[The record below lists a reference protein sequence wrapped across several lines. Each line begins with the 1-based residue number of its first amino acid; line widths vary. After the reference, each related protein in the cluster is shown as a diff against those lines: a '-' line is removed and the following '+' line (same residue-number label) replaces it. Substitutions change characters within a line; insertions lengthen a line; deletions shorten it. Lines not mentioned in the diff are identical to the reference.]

1 MSRRLQVTIGRDSP
15 ESIEAPE
22 TFRTDGSFGVDL
34 DNRGRAVRVHVAV
47 DDDLATVASVPEHN
61 HHVESGGS
69 LTVPVEVDGDGEA
82 TGSLTLATGY
92 GREDRA
98 VTVTVAPESAESTP
112 VAPAGTGGARDG
124 ATGASSGRS
133 VTDGV
138 PLGLLGLAGL
148 AVVVAL
154 GAAAV
159 VGGPV
164 GIAGALVVLAGIGVA
179 GWLVLAGD

>member
-1 MSRRLQVTIGRDSP
+1 MSRRLPITIGRDSP

-22 TFRTDGSFGVDL
+22 TFRTGGSFGVDL
-34 DNRGRAVRVHVAV
+34 DNQGRAVSVHVAV

-92 GREDRA
+92 GREDLE

-112 VAPAGTGGARDG
+112 VAPEGTGGARE
-124 ATGASSGRS
+124 APSGESTARS
-133 VTDGV
+133 VAEGV

-159 VGGPV
+159 VGGPA

-179 GWLVLAGD
+179 GWLILAGD